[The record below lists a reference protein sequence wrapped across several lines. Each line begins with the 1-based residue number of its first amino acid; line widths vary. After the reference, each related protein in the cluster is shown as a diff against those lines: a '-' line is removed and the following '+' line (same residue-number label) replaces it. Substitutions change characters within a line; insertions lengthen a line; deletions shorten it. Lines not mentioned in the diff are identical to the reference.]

1 MLNFYILTKNSD
13 NFISK
18 NISIPSDKN
27 MSQGQN
33 ASIPP
38 YCIQLRFFFL
48 YIKMTNN
55 YYQKHKERLWKEIR
69 KRYLNFTKEEEKK
82 KT

>member
-1 MLNFYILTKNSD
+1 MVNFYILTKNSD

>member
-1 MLNFYILTKNSD
+1 MLNFYILTKNSE

-18 NISIPSDKN
+18 NVSIPSDKN

-33 ASIPP
+33 VSIPS

-69 KRYLNFTKEEEKK
+69 KRYLNFSKEEEKK